1 MKNLKQFMG
10 DEEVLAE
17 MKQML
22 PKLFEPYTARKFF
35 QGLFE
40 SFKPSLNW
48 SSFFRNKFLRKTWA
62 NLFRSRSTRLVKTLS

>member
-1 MKNLKQFMG
+1 MVQFDNTFEVNSHLNVMKNLKQFMG

-35 QGLFE
+35 EGLFE
-40 SFKPSLNW
+40 SFKPSLN
-48 SSFFRNKFLRKTWA
+48 
-62 NLFRSRSTRLVKTLS
+62 

>member
-40 SFKPSLNW
+40 SFKPSLN
-48 SSFFRNKFLRKTWA
+48 
-62 NLFRSRSTRLVKTLS
+62 